1 MITQGHCRAA
11 EHWPGSDRE
20 LVKEMILT
28 LAHERPNVDALQ
40 NLGFSEERNPYE
52 DPRMKRAVRLVGR
65 RQSVGLTVI
74 RIED

>member
-1 MITQGHCRAA
+1 MAQGHCRAW
-11 EHWPGSDRE
+11 EHRHGSDRE

-28 LAHERPNVDALQ
+28 LAHERPNVYALQ